1 MLMVPAMRGA
11 VGAGAATPPVF
22 RGLANTPAW
31 VSYSSTFNY
40 PTGTQL
46 NDVVF
51 QVLELSSE
59 VPTLTPSFT
68 LLITSG
74 RWQLY
79 WKYCSGENHVIAS
92 TSGAS
97 FAGWTFAYS
106 NCFIGT
112 TPIVNSSANSYV
124 GPPAGSAFAPALI
137 NSGVDGCLQF
147 DLFTES
153 VDQTLGG
160 VTLGS
165 GFTRRLSASYTDDVG
180 IGFFDFSDAPFPI
193 GSSLGT
199 GQVLA
204 NMTSVGSCAAM
215 AVVISSQDPSSG
227 GGGGGGRGR

>member
-11 VGAGAATPPVF
+11 LGAGVAAPPVF

-31 VSYSSTFNY
+31 VSFSNTFLY
-40 PTGTQL
+40 PTGTQF

-51 QVLELSSE
+51 QVLEVSSE
-59 VPTLTPSFT
+59 APTLTPSFN
-68 LLITSG
+68 LGITSG

-112 TPIVNSSANSYV
+112 TPIVSYNANSYV
-124 GPPAGSAFAPALI
+124 GPPSGSALAPALI

-147 DLFTES
+147 DLFAQS
-153 VDQTLGG
+153 VDQTSLGG

-165 GFTRRLSASYTDDVG
+165 GFTRRSSASYNDDVG
-180 IGFFDFSDAPFPI
+180 IGFFDFSDAPFPV
-193 GSSLGT
+193 GSSLGV
-199 GQVLA
+199 GRVLA

-215 AVVISSQDPSSG
+215 AVVISSQDPGSGSG
-227 GGGGGGRGR
+227 GTGRGP

>member
-22 RGLANTPAW
+22 RGMANTPAW
-31 VSYSSTFNY
+31 VSFSAIFNY

-51 QVLELSSE
+51 QVLEISSE
-59 VPTLTPSFT
+59 VPTLTPAFN
-68 LLITSG
+68 LLITAG
-74 RWQLY
+74 RWRLY
-79 WKYCSGENHVIAS
+79 WKYCSGESRVNAS

-106 NCFIGT
+106 NCFVGAA
-112 TPIVNSSANSYV
+112 PIVSYNANSYV
-124 GPPAGSAFAPALI
+124 GPPSGSAFTPTLS

-147 DLFTES
+147 DLFAES
-153 VDQTLGG
+153 VDQVLGG

-165 GFTRRLSASYTDDVG
+165 GFTRRASASYSDDVG

-193 GSSLGT
+193 GSSPGV
-199 GQVLA
+199 GQVFA
-204 NMTSVGSCAAM
+204 NMLSIGSCAAM
-215 AVVISSQDPSSG
+215 AVVISSQDPGSGSG
-227 GGGGGGRGR
+227 GTGRGP